1 MHKRVGKNNKR
12 PKHTKTMK
20 WGPKGLLTSKIQRP
34 QQWWGATLLVAPCYA
49 TQMGEKVP
57 KMQNTK
63 KIPNLLNLKKF

>member
-1 MHKRVGKNNKR
+1 
-12 PKHTKTMK
+12 MK